1 MNEETRAYLHQNATP
16 DPIEPASPEPQAEVP
31 ALRATSQLIAHSRQ
45 ELGRVIAGQSG
56 AIEEVLIAVLCQGH
70 ALIEGV
76 PGIAKT
82 LIVKSL
88 GRLLGI
94 GFQRVQATPDL
105 MPADILGTTILRPGS
120 DTFTFHAGP
129 VFTDL
134 LLVDEIN
141 RMPPR
146 TQAALLECMEE
157 RQVSSDGIRR
167 SLPAWFT
174 VFATQNPVDFEGTY
188 PLPEAQ
194 LDRFLLKIRVAYPS
208 EQEELQ
214 ILERHHAGSGAGLLE
229 DANIT
234 PIPEGLLAAATAEVR
249 SIRIEPELYTYILTL
264 ARRTREWPALL
275 LGASPR
281 AALSLMR
288 VAQAA
293 AAFDGRDY
301 LVPDDVKRAV
311 QPVLR
316 HRVMLKPEAELEGFD
331 ADRVLTDVIAAVP
344 VPRK

>member
-1 MNEETRAYLHQNATP
+1 MSQENYQDSLQNQNANG
-16 DPIEPASPEPQAEVP
+16 PEG
-31 ALRATSQLIAHSRQ
+31 LHATNQLIAHSRT
-45 ELGRVIAGQSG
+45 ELGRVIAGQS
-56 AIEEVLIAVLCQGH
+56 AVVEEVLIAVLCQGH
-70 ALIEGV
+70 ALLEGV

-82 LIVKSL
+82 LIVKAL
-88 GRLLGI
+88 GRLLGLS
-94 GFQRVQATPDL
+94 FQRVQATPDL
-105 MPADILGTTILRPGS
+105 MPADILGTSILRPGTG
-120 DTFTFHAGP
+120 DFTFHAGP

-157 RQVSSDGIRR
+157 RQVTSDGVRR
-167 SLPAWFT
+167 PLPAWFT

-194 LDRFLLKIRVAYPS
+194 LDRFLLKIRVSYPT
-208 EQEELQ
+208 EAEELQ
-214 ILERHHAGSGAGLLE
+214 ILERHHAGSGAGLLD
-229 DANIT
+229 DASIA
-234 PIPEGLLAAATAEVR
+234 PIPEGLLVAARAEVR
-249 SIRIEPELYTYILTL
+249 AIRIEPELYNYILAL
-264 ARRTREWPALL
+264 VRRTRDWPTLL

-288 VAQAA
+288 VAQAN
-293 AAFDGRDY
+293 AAFDRRDY

-316 HRVMLKPEAELEGFD
+316 HRIMLKPEAELEGFD
-331 ADRVLTDVIAAVP
+331 PDRVLTDVIAAVP
-344 VPRK
+344 VPRQ

>member
-1 MNEETRAYLHQNATP
+1 MSQETNQDPIQNANQNAGVA
-16 DPIEPASPEPQAEVP
+16 EPLQ
-31 ALRATSQLIAHSRQ
+31 ATSQLIVHARA
-45 ELGRVIAGQSG
+45 EIGKVISGQSG

-70 ALIEGV
+70 ALLEGV

-82 LIVKSL
+82 LMVKTL
-88 GRLLGI
+88 GKLLGL

-105 MPADILGTTILRPGS
+105 MPADILGTTILRPGADS
-120 DTFTFHAGP
+120 FTFHAGP

-157 RQVSSDGIRR
+157 RQVTSDGTRR
-167 SLPAWFT
+167 PLPAWFT

-194 LDRFLLKIRVAYPS
+194 LDRFLMKIRMAYPS
-208 EQEELQ
+208 ETEELQ
-214 ILERHHAGSGAGLLE
+214 ILQRHHAGSGAGPLE
-229 DANIT
+229 DAAII
-234 PIPEGLLAAATAEVR
+234 PIPANLLSTARAEVH
-249 SIRIEPELYTYILTL
+249 SIRIEPELYSYILSL
-264 ARRTREWPALL
+264 ARRTREWPTLL

-281 AALSLMR
+281 AALSVMR
-288 VAQAA
+288 VAQAT

-316 HRVMLKPEAELEGFD
+316 HRVILKPEAELEGFD
-331 ADRVLTDVIAAVP
+331 PDRVLTDVVAAVP
-344 VPRK
+344 VPRQ

>member
-1 MNEETRAYLHQNATP
+1 MNEETSQNLNPMQETASQEPHPLGATN
-16 DPIEPASPEPQAEVP
+16 
-31 ALRATSQLIAHSRQ
+31 QLIAHARQ
-45 ELGRVIAGQSG
+45 ELGRVIAGQSEV
-56 AIEEVLIAVLCQGH
+56 IEEVLIAVLCQGH
-70 ALIEGV
+70 ALLEGV

-82 LIVKSL
+82 LIVKAL
-88 GRLLGI
+88 GRLLGL

-105 MPADILGTTILRPGS
+105 MPADILGTTILRQGS
-120 DTFTFHAGP
+120 ETFTFHAGP

-157 RQVSSDGIRR
+157 RQVTSDGVRR
-167 SLPAWFT
+167 PLPAWFT

-229 DANIT
+229 DLT
-234 PIPEGLLAAATAEVR
+234 LQPIPADLLAASRAEVR
-249 SIRIEPELYTYILTL
+249 SIRIEPELYTYILAL
-264 ARRTREWPALL
+264 ARQTREWPTLL

-281 AALSLMR
+281 AAISLMR

-293 AAFDGRDY
+293 AAFDGRNY

-316 HRVMLKPEAELEGFD
+316 HRIMLKPEAELEGFD

-344 VPRK
+344 VPRQ